1 MLGDR
6 FDAFGRLLIL
16 TRLSILLVKSNRQEV
31 VWVGGCDVGEDGWK
45 KLGQGRVF
53 WVSWE
58 TADIPLVGMQ
68 FPSIMVKAVPSRE
81 KLSESSC

>member
-6 FDAFGRLLIL
+6 FDGFGGLLIL
-16 TRLSILLVKSNRQEV
+16 TRLFILLVKPNTQEV
-31 VWVGGCDVGEDGWK
+31 VGVGGCDVGENKWRK
-45 KLGQGRVF
+45 VGQGRVF

-58 TADIPLVGMQ
+58 TADFPLVGMQ

-81 KLSESSC
+81 NI